1 MRPKLFIAVLVLML
15 AGTNCDAASLCAA
28 YCMSSVSAHDDME
41 SQPGSTSLTHPIHA
55 QHEGA
60 ECADCP
66 PESRNSLN
74 QKADCSSLDQIQALK
89 EGYFSLD
96 TPSGVPQL
104 YVADTPAY
112 TLGLARDGGNVLAF
126 AAARRI
132 RSSISAS
139 VPL

>member
-1 MRPKLFIAVLVLML
+1 MRPRPLIAVLVLML
-15 AGTNCDAASLCAA
+15 AGTNCDAASICAA

-41 SQPGSTSLTHPIHA
+41 SQPGSTSLSHPIHP
-55 QHEGA
+55 QHQRA
-60 ECADCP
+60 ECGDCP

-74 QKADCSSLDQIQALK
+74 QKADCSSLDQVQALK

-96 TPSGVPQL
+96 APSGVPQL
-104 YVADTPAY
+104 YVAD

-126 AAARRI
+126 VAARRI

-139 VPL
+139 VPLPI